1 MLSPAVN
8 TVASGYASSSS
19 AVASSLVRSQRAM
32 LPAPMSWTAR
42 GEAVTAATGA
52 GGARGV
58 AGGGDVADG
67 IWSSLHVAS
76 SSRATGRATATSL
89 ARRDVIV
96 PSAVVGRSH
105 QERPAPLRGAGPVL
119 ARHGLEL
126 QGRCHRTKT
135 TTLLPHA
142 HLRPARGPYRPG
154 DVCARRAKLLPG

>member
-1 MLSPAVN
+1 
-8 TVASGYASSSS
+8 
-19 AVASSLVRSQRAM
+19 M

-96 PSAVVGRSH
+96 PSADLTARVMCVPGGQSCCRADTTSRGRGRDGAFRFPNGG
-105 QERPAPLRGAGPVL
+105 ELPA
-119 ARHGLEL
+119 
-126 QGRCHRTKT
+126 
-135 TTLLPHA
+135 
-142 HLRPARGPYRPG
+142 
-154 DVCARRAKLLPG
+154 